1 MEGGWE
7 MGEQKYGAV
16 NLGAEEA
23 TVLLVSAIE
32 VTNVNESARRTTATE
47 SRSLNRRH

>member
-7 MGEQKYGAV
+7 MGEQRYGV
-16 NLGAEEA
+16 VDLGAEEA

-32 VTNVNESARRTTATE
+32 VTKSPQDVRA
-47 SRSLNRRH
+47 

>member
-7 MGEQKYGAV
+7 MGEQRYGAV

-23 TVLLVSAIE
+23 TELLVSAIE
-32 VTNVNESARRTTATE
+32 VTNESARRTTATE